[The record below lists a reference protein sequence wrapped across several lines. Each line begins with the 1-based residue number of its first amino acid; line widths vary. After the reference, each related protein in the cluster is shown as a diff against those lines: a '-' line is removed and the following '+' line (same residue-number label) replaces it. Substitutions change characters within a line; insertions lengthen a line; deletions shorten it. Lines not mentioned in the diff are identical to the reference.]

1 MTWTK
6 EDVHELVDKAVLNLV
21 LRLSTYAQFLVRI
34 GYTYKDFGNAIACT
48 DGKTVYINDKLIAEI
63 NNNPIKTNSKTGEQ
77 VDCTIGKDEMVFVL
91 CHELMHLLTVT
102 IDRAERLGI
111 PKNFSNDDIESQAK
125 AELWNIATDYAINS
139 LLVNNQEGY
148 TIKPIGK
155 ILPTALYNSKY
166 RDNTAEEIYEKLKS
180 NNPSYIMSL
189 SKSGFGFDLDKHED
203 IDDDMVKSNLAQK
216 VLEVFGSKNNGT
228 SNCSLDRFVSDVLK
242 PAPFDWKRALTKY
255 IRSWIKENYTW
266 NRPSRAGIANGLI
279 LPSYSKSPRIHL
291 AVAVDTSGSI
301 SNNELQEMINH
312 VATILSVFDNFVV
325 DVWCC
330 GSQVYEKSFHTYTRQ
345 NKHTIKNF
353 KIMSDGG
360 NDMRKNFEFIKKH
373 YKGDF
378 PDVFICLTD
387 GFDPTDGDTETTC
400 PCPVVWLIV
409 DHPEFIP
416 PLKMKNIV
424 YPYIVDKEKNGF

>member
-48 DGKTVYINDKLIAEI
+48 DGKTVYINDRLIAEI
-63 NNNPIKTNSKTGEQ
+63 NNDPIKTNNKTGEQ

-102 IDRAERLGI
+102 MDRAERLGI
-111 PKNFSNDDIESQAK
+111 PKKINNNDIKSQAK

-148 TIKPIGK
+148 TTKPIGK

-180 NNPSYIMSL
+180 NSPSYIMSL
-189 SKSGFGFDLDKHED
+189 SKSGFSFDLDKHED
-203 IDDDMVKSNLAQK
+203 IDDDMVKSDLAQK

-228 SNCSLDRFVSDVLK
+228 SDCSLDRFVSDVLK
-242 PAPFDWKRALTKY
+242 PAPFDWKGALTKY

-279 LPSYSKSPRIHL
+279 LPSYGKSPRIHL
-291 AVAVDTSGSI
+291 AVAIDTSGSI
-301 SNNELQEMINH
+301 SNNELQEMVNH
-312 VATILSVFDNFVV
+312 VATILSVFNNFIV

-330 GSQVYEKSFHTYTRQ
+330 GSQVYEKSFHTYTKQ

-378 PDVFICLTD
+378 PDVFVCLTD

-409 DHPEFIP
+409 DHPEFTP
-416 PLKMKNIV
+416 PLKMKNTV